1 MESGRIKNKY
11 LLIFLSILKI
21 SATTF
26 GGGFVIIPLLKRQF
40 VDEYKLINEEE
51 ILDLTAIAQACPG
64 PIAVNASILV
74 GYKIAGVM
82 GGLVALLGSVI
93 PPLVI
98 ISIISLFYA
107 KFRDNIIIRL
117 LMAGMLCGVAAVII
131 NVVIDMTL
139 KLKKL
144 LPYIILV
151 GAFIMKFVFNI
162 NILIILAVAAIIGLI
177 SVLARKGD
185 KK

>member
-177 SVLARKGD
+177 SVVARKGD